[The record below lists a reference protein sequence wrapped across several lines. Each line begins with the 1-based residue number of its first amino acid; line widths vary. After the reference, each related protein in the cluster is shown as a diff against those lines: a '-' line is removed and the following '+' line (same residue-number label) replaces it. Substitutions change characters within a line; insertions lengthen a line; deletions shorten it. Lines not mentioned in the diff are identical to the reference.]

1 MKIYTFTS
9 CCIRICKL
17 ISEPRRRIS
26 IEKLRSKDEKEETR
40 KQREDEENT
49 QREMKLVVYYVLAE
63 VVRKWVTNIG
73 SMRTSDREKTVMQL
87 KVLLNNSL
95 TNRKALSLE
104 NNVYSESLWN
114 RDGDRMVIIK

>member
-63 VVRKWVTNIG
+63 VVRK
-73 SMRTSDREKTVMQL
+73 
-87 KVLLNNSL
+87 
-95 TNRKALSLE
+95 
-104 NNVYSESLWN
+104 
-114 RDGDRMVIIK
+114 